1 MRILLRLSQNPFSLK
16 KIHKKD
22 KKFKETGYWKYT
34 LQSSKSMW
42 TLSQITLYVHD
53 FFLVFLFV
61 PVLSGLHILNKVS
74 KKYTVLTFCPGH
86 TIKPKPFLSN
96 CFAHFCLV
104 FCSNKVICVLY
115 WSTHRYIFGDIFIF
129 SFLLMINLRCFS
141 LEIFFLEFKMSKSR
155 VRGFP
160 WTLQYEKIF
169 VG

>member
-1 MRILLRLSQNPFSLK
+1 MYSPIRQN
-16 KIHKKD
+16 
-22 KKFKETGYWKYT
+22 
-34 LQSSKSMW
+34 
-42 TLSQITLYVHD
+42 YVNALTNHIVCSR

-61 PVLSGLHILNKVS
+61 QELSGLHILNKVNE
-74 KKYTVLTFCPGH
+74 KYTVEIFPGH
-86 TIKPKPFLSN
+86 IIKPKPFLSN

-141 LEIFFLEFKMSKSR
+141 LEIFVLELKMSKSR